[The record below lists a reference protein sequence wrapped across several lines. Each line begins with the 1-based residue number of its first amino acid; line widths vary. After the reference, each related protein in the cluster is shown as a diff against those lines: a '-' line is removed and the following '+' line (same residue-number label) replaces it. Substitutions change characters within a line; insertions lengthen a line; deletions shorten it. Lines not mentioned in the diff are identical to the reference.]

1 MFRGKRRLILHFY
14 NVCHIDNNSF
24 TSAFINN
31 SNSYLVLS
39 KLSFN
44 IMYSRVCVCVCVCT
58 RARACV
64 YRKTPVN
71 STLVFQIIY
80 AKLQM
85 KRAPW
90 LSVQICAQ
98 DYSKIEYIFVSKYLE
113 LLDKS
118 VEKKYSST
126 FRKSVCRIMYKR
138 RNLIINTINDQ
149 SLADYE

>member
-14 NVCHIDNNSF
+14 NVCHIDNNPF

-44 IMYSRVCVCVCVCT
+44 IMCSCVCVCA
-58 RARACV
+58 RARLCTQKNTSELDISLSNNLCEAANETRFVTERAYLCARLLEKWI
-64 YRKTPVN
+64 Y
-71 STLVFQIIY
+71 IIV
-80 AKLQM
+80 L
-85 KRAPW
+85 R
-90 LSVQICAQ
+90 
-98 DYSKIEYIFVSKYLE
+98 YLE

-118 VEKKYSST
+118 VERKNSCT
-126 FRKSVCRIMYKR
+126 FRKSVCKIMYKR
-138 RNLIINTINDQ
+138 RNLIINTINDK

>member
-14 NVCHIDNNSF
+14 NVCHIDNNPF

-44 IMYSRVCVCVCVCT
+44 IVYSCMCVCVFVH
-58 RARACV
+58 ARACV
-64 YRKTPVN
+64 YRKIPVN
-71 STLVFQIIY
+71 STLVSEIIY

-85 KRAPW
+85 KRASW
-90 LSVQICAQ
+90 LTVQICAQ
-98 DYSKIEYIFVSKYLE
+98 DYSKIEYIFVLRYLE

-118 VEKKYSST
+118 VEWRYSST
-126 FRKSVCRIMYKR
+126 FRKSVCKIMYKR
-138 RNLIINTINDQ
+138 RNLIINTINDK